1 MKNFKKL
8 TALLLALVM
17 VFALSVSAFAATT
30 VVTTQDES
38 VLKLESTGNTV
49 SYMATTVDGGVK
61 DGVTYPTTTTYTYA
75 IKTSA
80 DTATVTA
87 TLGNSAYYLT
97 LNGSTVGTSF
107 SLTKNTRSVL
117 NVCESD
123 EDEDGNIVES
133 IIRSFDI
140 TVVDATAVN
149 VTIEINCYNAKTFVD
164 KNPSSTAATAYETLD
179 GHIGFNDSGKMSTVV
194 SLSLPAGSTAMD
206 ALYALQKQKGFTISG
221 TGSATGTAGTVYT
234 YISAMDGLGEKMCGS
249 WSGWCYVSTMP
260 GKTYTM
266 PMVGAAGYSLTEG
279 EHITWVYTCNYSDIA
294 TAING

>member
-61 DGVTYPTTTTYTYA
+61 DGVTYETTTTYTYA

-80 DTATVTA
+80 SKVSVTA
-87 TLGNSAYYLT
+87 TLGNSDYYYT
-97 LNGSTVGTSF
+97 LNGDEMSANTF
-107 SLTKNTRSVL
+107 ELTKNTHNELVVYDSNDKEVRA
-117 NVCESD
+117 
-123 EDEDGNIVES
+123 
-133 IIRSFDI
+133 FDI
-140 TVVDATAVN
+140 TVADATAVN

-164 KNPSSTAATAYETLD
+164 ANPSSTAVSAYNTLTS
-179 GHIGFNDSGKMSTVV
+179 HMGFNDSGKMTTVV
-194 SLSLPAGSTAMD
+194 SLSLPSGSTAMD
-206 ALYALQKQKGFTISG
+206 ALYALQEQKGFTISG

>member
-30 VVTTQDES
+30 VSTTQDAS
-38 VLKLESTGNTV
+38 VLTLTSTGNSV

-61 DGVTYPTTTTYTYA
+61 DGETYETTTVYTYS
-75 IKTSA
+75 IKTSSTSV
-80 DTATVTA
+80 DVTA
-87 TLGNSAYYLT
+87 TLGKSNYSLE
-97 LNGSTVGTSF
+97 LNGAEVSGTSF
-107 SLTKNTRSVL
+107 TLTKNTHNTLVVL
-117 NVCESD
+117 NSRGAEV
-123 EDEDGNIVES
+123 
-133 IIRSFDI
+133 RSFDI
-140 TVVDATAVN
+140 AVVDSTAVN

-164 KNPSSTAATAYETLD
+164 ANPSSTAATAYNTLNS
-179 GHIGFNDSGKMSTVV
+179 HMGFNDSGKMTTVV

-206 ALYALQKQKGFTISG
+206 ALYALQSQKNFSISG

-249 WSGWCYVSTMP
+249 WSGWCFVSTMP
-260 GKTYTM
+260 NATYEM
-266 PMVGAAGYSLTEG
+266 PSVGAASYSLTEG

>member
-80 DTATVTA
+80 NTASVTA
-87 TLGNSAYYLT
+87 TLGNGDYYYT
-97 LNGSTVGTSF
+97 LNGVEMSGSTFTLS
-107 SLTKNTRSVL
+107 KNTHNTLV
-117 NVCESD
+117 VY
-123 EDEDGNIVES
+123 DGNEAKV
-133 IIRSFDI
+133 RTFDVA
-140 TVVDATAVN
+140 VVDATAVN
-149 VTIEINCYNAKTFVD
+149 VTIEINCVNAKEFVD
-164 KNPSSTAATAYETLD
+164 KNPTSTAASAYDTLNS
-179 GHIGFNDSGKMSTVV
+179 HMGFNDNGKMTTTV

-206 ALYALQKQKGFTISG
+206 ALYALQSQKKFSISG
-221 TGSATGTAGTVYT
+221 TGSATGTDGTVYT

-260 GKTYTM
+260 GKSYTM

-294 TAING
+294 NAMK